1 MVSIATWAPFLTP
14 PSAVRAVYD
23 FDEACDTDEGWAKEN
38 RHYWLRDWRGY
49 AEFFFG
55 ELLTEPHSTKLHED
69 LVSWAMDSSAETN
82 LLFVDA
88 PFSSSSREDTEAIL
102 ARVSCPVLAIHG
114 REDCCQPCERSEQAA
129 ALTGGDLLM
138 LDGAGHV
145 PTGREPVV
153 VNRAIRDFADR
164 FRSSGPAAPVRRTW
178 TRPLNRPKRVL
189 YVSSPI
195 GLGHARRDLAIA
207 DELRKLKPGLEVHW
221 LAQHPVTE
229 LLRRRSELIHP
240 ASAFLASESGH
251 IESEAAEH
259 DLHAFQA
266 VRSMDEILVANFMV
280 FAELT
285 ENEPFDLWVGD
296 EAWDIDYFLHE
307 NPELKRAP
315 YAWMTDFVGW
325 LPMPDGGPREQALT
339 ADYNAEMI
347 EQIARFPAL
356 RDRSVFVGNPDDV
369 VPHGFGDGL
378 PAIRD
383 WVERNYR
390 FSGYVSGFEPGAFAD
405 RDALR
410 AELGYR
416 PGEQV
421 CVVTVGGSGVGTDLL
436 RRAVAAF
443 PAARASSPA
452 ADGRGD
458 RAADRP
464 GLAYFAIGGRRP
476 RGARLCARPVPAPWR
491 RATWRVVQGGLTDG
505 AHRLRTA
512 FIYVPLR
519 HHFEAGL
526 PRQAPPG
533 PGTARAAAWT
543 TRPGPRRWRGPSRPR
558 SPARSAT
565 ARSRP
570 TEPPGPPPA
579 RRARA
584 NRPLSGAAYPRRL
597 IRGAAGPR
605 WPRAARAAAC
615 AHRRAGRPARA
626 APRPARADPA
636 GAGHGRPP
644 RAPRPGPGSTAPAPR
659 RPATAP
665 APREPGPARRAPAML
680 PRATG
685 TPRSPASRRRRPVCL
700 PAPASQPPQRE
711 RRTNRWRP
719 PAGPRSEGYAS
730 CLIGAPG
737 ARTARR
743 SARSPP

>member
-1 MVSIATWAPFLTP
+1 
-14 PSAVRAVYD
+14 VRAVYD

-55 ELLTEPHSTKLHED
+55 ELLPEPHSTKLHED
-69 LVSWAMDSSAETN
+69 LVSWAMDTSAETN

-164 FRSSGPAAPVRRTW
+164 FRPAPQAAPVRRTW

-436 RRAVAAF
+436 RHAVAAY
-443 PAARASSPA
+443 PAARALVPGLRMVVVTGPRIDPDSLASLSA
-452 ADGRGD
+452 ADGLEVRGYVPELY
-458 RAADRP
+458 RHLAACD
-464 GLAYFAIGGRRP
+464 LA
-476 RGARLCARPVPAPWR
+476 
-491 RATWRVVQGGLTDG
+491 VVQGGLTTTME
-505 AHRLRTA
+505 LTA
-512 FIYVPLR
+512 SGRPFIYVPLR
-519 HHFEAGL
+519 HHFEQNFHVRHRLDRYGAGRCL
-526 PRQAPPG
+526 DYDQTG
-533 PGTARAAAWT
+533 PGALAQAIAAEIG
-543 TRPGPRRWRGPSRPR
+543 RPVSYRPVE
-558 SPARSAT
+558 T
-565 ARSRP
+565 
-570 TEPPGPPPA
+570 G
-579 RRARA
+579 
-584 NRPLSGAAYPRRL
+584 G
-597 IRGAAGPR
+597 
-605 WPRAARAAAC
+605 AARAAA
-615 AHRRAGRPARA
+615 
-626 APRPARADPA
+626 
-636 GAGHGRPP
+636 
-644 RAPRPGPGSTAPAPR
+644 
-659 RPATAP
+659 
-665 APREPGPARRAPAML
+665 L
-680 PRATG
+680 
-685 TPRSPASRRRRPVCL
+685 L
-700 PAPASQPPQRE
+700 
-711 RRTNRWRP
+711 
-719 PAGPRSEGYAS
+719 SE
-730 CLIGAPG
+730 LI
-737 ARTARR
+737 
-743 SARSPP
+743 